1 DALYRVEWVDVGVCG
16 VGSFVEWGE
25 VVVGGVVPGCVVLS
39 GVDVV
44 GVLEVLRLWVGDE
57 RFGGSRL
64 VVVTRG
70 AVSVGGEGVED
81 VGGGAVWGLVRSAQS
96 EHPGRFV
103 LVDVGVDEG
112 VEGVGVGGVG
122 GVVPDVVGL
131 GESEVAVRGG
141 RVWVPRLV
149 GVSVGGGGA
158 AGGVVSGVGG
168 GAAGGVVSG
177 VGGGAAG
184 GVVSGVGGGVALVT
198 GGTGLLGGVVARH
211 LVSVYGVGEV
221 VLVSR
226 RGWGAP
232 GVGGLVG
239 ELEGLGARVRVVAC
253 DVGDRGAVVDLV
265 GSIEGLRVVVH
276 AAGVVDDGVVGSLDG
291 ERLVGVLGPKALGA
305 WYLHE
310 VTCGLDLSA
319 FVLFSSAAGVLGN
332 AGQGSY
338 AAANGFL
345 DALAAHRRARG
356 LPGVSI
362 AWGFWEERS

>member
-1 DALYRVEWVDVGVCG
+1 M
-16 VGSFVEWGE
+16 
-25 VVVGGVVPGCVVLS
+25 
-39 GVDVV
+39 

-70 AVSVGGEGVED
+70 AVSVGGEGVVD

-103 LVDVGVDEG
+103 LVDVGVDG
-112 VEGVGVGGVG
+112 DVGVVAG
-122 GVVPDVVGL
+122 VVGL

-149 GVSVGGGGA
+149 GVSGGGP
-158 AGGVVSGVGG
+158 AGGVVSD
-168 GAAGGVVSG
+168 
-177 VGGGAAG
+177 
-184 GVVSGVGGGVALVT
+184 VGGGVALVT
-198 GGTGLLGGVVARH
+198 GGTGLLGGLVARH

-253 DVGDRGAVVDLV
+253 DVADRGAVAGLV
-265 GSIEGLRVVVH
+265 GSIEGLGVVVH

-291 ERLVGVLGPKALGA
+291 GRLVGVLGPKALGA

-310 VTCGLDLSA
+310 ATCGLDLSA

-332 AGQGSY
+332 AGQGS
-338 AAANGFL
+338 
-345 DALAAHRRARG
+345 
-356 LPGVSI
+356 
-362 AWGFWEERS
+362 

>member
-1 DALYRVEWVDVGVCG
+1 MEWVDVGVCG
-16 VGSFVEWGE
+16 VGSVVEWGE
-25 VVVGGVVPGCVVLS
+25 VVSGGVVPGCVVLS

-70 AVSVGGEGVED
+70 AVSVGGEGVVD

-103 LVDVGVDEG
+103 LVDVGVDG
-112 VEGVGVGGVG
+112 DVGVVA
-122 GVVPDVVGL
+122 DVVGL

-149 GVSVGGGGA
+149 GVSAAGA
-158 AGGVVSGVGG
+158 GAGAGGGVVAGVR
-168 GAAGGVVSG
+168 
-177 VGGGAAG
+177 
-184 GVVSGVGGGVALVT
+184 GGVALVT
-198 GGTGLLGGVVARH
+198 GGTGLLGGLVARH

-253 DVGDRGAVVDLV
+253 DVGDRGAVAELV
-265 GSIEGLRVVVH
+265 GSVEGLSVVVH

-291 ERLVGVLGPKALGA
+291 GRLVGVLGPKALGA

-310 VTCGLDLSA
+310 LTCGLDLSA

-345 DALAAHRRARG
+345 DALAVHRRGQG

-362 AWGFWEERS
+362 AWGFW